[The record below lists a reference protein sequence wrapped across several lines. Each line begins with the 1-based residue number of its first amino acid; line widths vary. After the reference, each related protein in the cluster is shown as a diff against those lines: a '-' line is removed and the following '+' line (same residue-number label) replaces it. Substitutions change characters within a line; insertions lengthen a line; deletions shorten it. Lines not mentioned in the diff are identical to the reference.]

1 MILPR
6 IITAVIGIPLVV
18 LAVYWGGIPFF
29 ILMAGVVFLCLRE
42 YYILSGHGKY
52 NFQPVIGTVC
62 GMALFVS
69 MYLNG
74 TKLGGIM
81 ENQGTAALIS
91 LMLIPIF
98 LREMLRPTAERAIE
112 RIAITF
118 FGAFFIPWTLGHLML
133 LRSLRPEGMQ
143 YVFFLFIVIWMLDT
157 GAYVI
162 GKKFGKNSL
171 ASMVSPKKTLE
182 GAIGGAVTGILTA
195 MLCKLIFLNTAMS
208 FPEAAIL
215 GFLIAVVST
224 FSDLAESMIKRD
236 VGVKDSADLLPGHGG
251 MLDRFDSFLF
261 TSPLIYYYLT
271 IFKGY

>member
-18 LAVYWGGIPFF
+18 LAVYFGGIPFF
-29 ILMAGVVFLCLRE
+29 LLMAGVVFMSLRE
-42 YYILSGHGKY
+42 YYILAGYGKY
-52 NFQPVIGTVC
+52 GFQPVIGTIC

-69 MYLNG
+69 LYLNG
-74 TKLGGIM
+74 TQLGSLTA
-81 ENQGTAALIS
+81 NHGTAALIS

-98 LREMLRPTAERAIE
+98 LREMLRSGPERSIE
-112 RIAITF
+112 RISVTF
-118 FGAFFIPWTLGHLML
+118 FGAFFIPWTLGHLVL
-133 LRSLRPEGMQ
+133 IRSLRPAGME

-157 GAYVI
+157 GAYIV
-162 GKKFGKNSL
+162 GRKFGRNTL
-171 ASMVSPKKTLE
+171 AAMVSPKKTLE
-182 GAIGGAVTGILTA
+182 GAAGGALTGIFTA
-195 MLCKLIFLNTAMS
+195 MLCKIIFLNSVMTL
-208 FPEAAIL
+208 PEAAAL
-215 GFLIAVVST
+215 GLIITAVSQ

-271 IFKGY
+271 IFKGN